1 LAKLILALIK
11 TKFVPKTIEIGKNG
25 EEQAVSFLKTL
36 GYQILALNWRV
47 KHLEVDI
54 IAQDGKEL
62 VIAEVKTR
70 ASDFFGTPESFVNKE
85 KQGKLIRAAHEYI
98 IQNNI
103 DLEVR
108 FDIVSVT
115 TSTKQVHHI
124 KNAFYVGLK

>member
-1 LAKLILALIK
+1 
-11 TKFVPKTIEIGKNG
+11 VPKTIEIGKNG
-25 EEQAVSFLKTL
+25 EEQAAEFLKTL
-36 GYQILALNWRV
+36 GYQVLALNWRV

-85 KQGKLIRAAHEYI
+85 KQRKLIRAAHEYI

-115 TSTKQVHHI
+115 TSTKKVHHI
-124 KNAFYVGLK
+124 KNAFYVSLK

>member
-1 LAKLILALIK
+1 MAKLILALIK

-25 EEQAVSFLKTL
+25 EEQAVSFLKNL
-36 GYQILALNWRV
+36 GYQILALNWRF

-70 ASDFFGTPESFVNKE
+70 ASDFFGTPESFVNKD
-85 KQGKLIRAAHEYI
+85 KQSKLIRAAHEYI
-98 IQNNI
+98 IQNNL

-115 TSTKQVHHI
+115 TSTKKVHHI

>member
-1 LAKLILALIK
+1 MAKLILALIK

-25 EEQAVSFLKTL
+25 EEQAAEFFKNL

-70 ASDFFGTPESFVNKE
+70 ASDFFGTPESFVNKD

-98 IQNNI
+98 IQNNLN
-103 DLEVR
+103 LEVR
-108 FDIVSVT
+108 FDIVSVI
-115 TSTKQVHHI
+115 TSTKKVYHI
-124 KNAFYVGLK
+124 KNAFYAGLR

>member
-1 LAKLILALIK
+1 M
-11 TKFVPKTIEIGKNG
+11 PKTIEIGKNG
-25 EEQAVSFLKTL
+25 EEQAVSFLKNL
-36 GYQILALNWRV
+36 GYQILALNWRF
-47 KHLEVDI
+47 KHLEIDI

-70 ASDFFGTPESFVNKE
+70 ASDFFGTPESFVDKG
-85 KQGKLIRAAHEYI
+85 KQNKLIKAAHEYI

-115 TSTKQVHHI
+115 TSTKKVHHI
-124 KNAFYVGLK
+124 KNAFYVGLR

>member
-1 LAKLILALIK
+1 M
-11 TKFVPKTIEIGKNG
+11 PKTIEIGKNG
-25 EEQAVSFLKTL
+25 EEQAAEFFKNL

-70 ASDFFGTPESFVNKE
+70 ASDFFGTPESFVNKD

-98 IQNNI
+98 IQNNLN
-103 DLEVR
+103 LEVR
-108 FDIVSVT
+108 FDIVSVI
-115 TSTKQVHHI
+115 TSTKKVYHI
-124 KNAFYVGLK
+124 KNAFYAGLR